1 MLCAFFGTTDVIIIQ
16 NMQCNSLM
24 QITKT
29 SETKMQH
36 DPCLQLAVLCMRIV
50 QYNSQEQVR
59 F

>member
-1 MLCAFFGTTDVIIIQ
+1 MLCAFFGTTDVMIQ

-50 QYNSQEQVR
+50 QCNSQEQVR